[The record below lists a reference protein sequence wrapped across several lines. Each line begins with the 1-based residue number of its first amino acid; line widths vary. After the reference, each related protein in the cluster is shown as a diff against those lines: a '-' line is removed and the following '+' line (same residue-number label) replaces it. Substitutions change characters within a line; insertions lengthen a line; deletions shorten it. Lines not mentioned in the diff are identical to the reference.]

1 MIPYY
6 DHAGITIFHGDCR
19 EVVPQLAPADVVIT
33 DPVWPNCPPGLLV
46 GDDDPLGLFRSFFD
60 ALPVLPQ
67 RLVVVL
73 RNDSDPRFLTVVP
86 AALPFFRVQVLP
98 YVLPANIG
106 RKLGGDE
113 LAYSFGTPI
122 PFAKG
127 QQLIPGWAPKV
138 QPDGRKANGHPCS
151 RSLQHFRWLVRWWSE
166 AQQTI
171 LDPFMGSGTTLHAA
185 KELGRRAIGIEVEE
199 RYCEIAARRLA
210 QEVLPE
216 VYA

>member
-1 MIPYY
+1 MQPYY
-6 DHAGITIFHGDCR
+6 DHAGITIYHGDCR
-19 EVVPQLAPADVVIT
+19 DVLPRLTPAEVVIT
-33 DPVWPNCPPGLLV
+33 DPVWPNCPPDLLI
-46 GDDDPLGLFRSFFD
+46 GSDDPLGLFRSLFD
-60 ALPVLPQ
+60 ALPELPQ
-67 RLVVVL
+67 RLVIVM

-86 AALPFFRVQVLP
+86 PKLPFFRVQVLP

-113 LAYSFGTPI
+113 LAYCFGTPI

-166 AQQTI
+166 EHQTI
-171 LDPFMGSGTTLHAA
+171 IDPFMGSGTTLHAA
-185 KELGRRAIGIEVEE
+185 KEMGRRAIGIEIEE
-199 RYCEIAARRLA
+199 RYCEIAARRLS
-210 QEVLPE
+210 QEVL
-216 VYA
+216 AL

>member
-1 MIPYY
+1 MPYY
-6 DHAGITIFHGDCR
+6 HHAGITIYHGDCR
-19 EVVPQLAPADVVIT
+19 EILPRLPSAEVVIT
-33 DPVWPNCPPGLLV
+33 DPVWPNCPPGLLI
-46 GDDDPLGLFRSFFD
+46 GDDDPLGLFESFFA

-86 AALPFFRVQVLP
+86 PTLPFFRVQVLP
-98 YVLPANIG
+98 YVIPANIG

-138 QPDGRKANGHPCS
+138 QPEGRKANGHPCS

-166 AQQTI
+166 EHQTI
-171 LDPFMGSGTTLHAA
+171 LDPFMGSGTTLRAA
-185 KELGRRAIGIEVEE
+185 KEMGRKAIGIEIEE
-199 RYCEIAARRLA
+199 RYCEIAANSLS
-210 QEVLPE
+210 QEVL
-216 VYA
+216 ALAGL